1 MPTEAPARRKRG
13 PLKTALYWLLIVLL
27 LPWIVLYLT
36 ANFVRGLI
44 LRLNFRNIAHRDGK
58 FILFVYSDNPR
69 WQSRIEQQLL
79 PLVREHA
86 IVLNWSDRNNWDR
99 SSWAVQAF
107 HHWGDTR
114 EFNPLAIVYINLA
127 HVRVFRF
134 FKAFRESRRGRP
146 ANLEKLEAEF
156 AQLVNATIRAQSAE
170 HAA

>member
-1 MPTEAPARRKRG
+1 MPGEAVAGRTKG
-13 PLKTALYWLLIVLL
+13 SLETALYWLLIVLL

-36 ANFVRGLI
+36 ANFVRGFI
-44 LRLNFRNIAHRDGK
+44 LRLKFRNMAHRDGK
-58 FILFVYSDNPR
+58 FILFVYSDNPH

-86 IVLNWSDRNNWDR
+86 IVLNWSDRSNWDR

-114 EFNPLAIVYINLA
+114 QFNPIAIVYVNLA

-134 FKAFRESRRGRP
+134 FKAFRESRRGKY
-146 ANLEKLEAEF
+146 ATLERLEAEF
-156 AQLVNATIRAQSAE
+156 VQLVNATVIAQGAQRAA
-170 HAA
+170 